1 MTVVPH
7 WRVARPCSPI
17 PVPWPPFPVP
27 GSPFPAFGSYPQRRM
42 PIRPCQKPSNSGQNR
57 SKRRRFPSKS
67 GQKGAHFVMPILTFW
82 GWTPSGAS
90 ARAVFAFRKGKKG
103 AFPGPPG
110 RVPKLSTVS
119 TKGAS
124 ARTFRI
130 GAAARPGGRRV
141 IAHRGNTIPPTGII
155 GGGHEPF
162 PRVRKIRG
170 WAAVRIPTRREEV
183 SPVTD
188 VVQRVQHGACTRAR
202 ALG

>member
-1 MTVVPH
+1 MSPGFLFAVP
-7 WRVARPCSPI
+7 R
-17 PVPWPPFPVP
+17 
-27 GSPFPAFGSYPQRRM
+27 SPFPAFGSYPQRRM
-42 PIRPCQKPSNSGQNR
+42 PIRPCHKPSNSHQNR
-57 SKRRRFPSKS
+57 SKRRRFPSKRD
-67 GQKGAHFVMPILTFW
+67 QKGAHFVMPILTFW